1 MADVLTKVE
10 QIARM
15 ANLRCQRRG
24 ELLFF
29 GFDMGGG
36 RDQTLAVAHMGE
48 SDDGMNV
55 IVFFSPC
62 QAISTGLLGGLSKS
76 SAVGL
81 LRHNA
86 NLPFGHFAIME
97 LGDKEMVCVRAT
109 QMLETMEVKE
119 FEAHCHS
126 VAQLADAWEQK
137 IGQDKF

>member
-1 MADVLTKVE
+1 VADVLTKIE

-15 ANLRCQRRG
+15 ADLRCQRRG

-36 RDQTLAVAHMGE
+36 RTQTLAIGHMGE
-48 SDDGMNV
+48 GDDGMNV

-62 QAISTGLLGGLSKS
+62 QSISSGLLGGLSKS

-81 LRHNA
+81 LKNNA
-86 NLPFGHFAIME
+86 TLPFGHFAIMQ
-97 LGDKEMVCVRAT
+97 LGEQDMVCVRAT
-109 QMLETMEVKE
+109 QLLETMEVKE
-119 FEAHCHS
+119 FEALCYS
-126 VAQLADAWEQK
+126 VAQIADAWEQK